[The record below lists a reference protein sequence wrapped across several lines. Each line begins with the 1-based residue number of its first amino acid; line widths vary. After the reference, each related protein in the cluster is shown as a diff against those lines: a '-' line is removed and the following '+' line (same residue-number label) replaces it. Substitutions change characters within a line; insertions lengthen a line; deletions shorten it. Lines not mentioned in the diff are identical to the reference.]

1 MNAARMGVLVL
12 AVVAAGL
19 AALLARGL
27 VSSGD
32 APAETKVVEAPTAEV
47 LVASANIGR
56 GDRLSSNSM
65 RWQNWPVTAVSEGFI
80 TRAANPEGESE
91 FEGSLARVALAPG
104 EPITKVKVVSV
115 KSGGFL
121 AALIAP
127 GKRAVAIT
135 VSPETGAGGFIL
147 PNDRVDIIQTRR
159 TQQDGPNGSREV
171 IEGDIV
177 LQDIRV
183 LAIDQRFQEE
193 GGDQVAIGKTATL
206 ELSPAQAERLT
217 VAQAEGALT
226 LSLRGLA
233 EAKGD
238 AKIEE
243 LPQESESSSIAVVR
257 YGTQQIVRVR

>member
-32 APAETKVVEAPTAEV
+32 APGEEKVVEAPTVEV
-47 LVASANIGR
+47 LVASTTIER
-56 GDRLSSNSM
+56 GDRLNQSSM
-65 RWQNWPVTAVSEGFI
+65 RWQNWPEASMSDGFI
-80 TRAANPEGESE
+80 TRAARPEAMSE
-91 FEGSLARVALAPG
+91 MAGTLARVVLVHG
-104 EPITKVKVVSV
+104 EPITATKVVSV

-159 TQQDGPNGSREV
+159 IQQDGPTGSREV

-193 GGDQVAIGKTATL
+193 SGDQVAIGKTATL
-206 ELSPAQAERLT
+206 ELSAAQAERIT
-217 VAQAEGALT
+217 VAQAEGSLT

-233 EAKGD
+233 EAKG
-238 AKIEE
+238 
-243 LPQESESSSIAVVR
+243 PQEVAEVPEESDSSSIAVVR

>member
-32 APAETKVVEAPTAEV
+32 SPTEAKVVEAPTSQV
-47 LVASANIGR
+47 LVAAANIER
-56 GDRLSSNSM
+56 GDRLSGSSM
-65 RWQNWPVTAVSEGFI
+65 RWQSWPETAVSEGFI
-80 TRAANPEGESE
+80 TRAGHPDGMSE
-91 FEGSLARVALAPG
+91 FEGSLARVALTPG
-104 EPITKVKVVSV
+104 EPITSVKVVSV

-159 TQQDGPNGSREV
+159 TQQDSATGSHEV
-171 IEGDIV
+171 IEGSIL

-193 GGDQVAIGKTATL
+193 GGSQVAIGKTATL
-206 ELSPAQAERLT
+206 ELSAAQAERLT

-226 LSLRGLA
+226 LSLRGLS
-233 EAKGD
+233 EARS
-238 AKIEE
+238 EE
-243 LPQESESSSIAVVR
+243 TVEKAPEETQSSSISVVR
-257 YGTQQIVRVR
+257 YGTQQTVRVR

>member
-32 APAETKVVEAPTAEV
+32 APAETKVVEAPAPEV
-47 LVASANIGR
+47 LVASTNVER
-56 GDRLSSNSM
+56 GERLTGSRM
-65 RWQNWPVTAVSEGFI
+65 RWQKWPEASLSQGFVIRTAKSEGL
-80 TRAANPEGESE
+80 SE
-91 FEGSLARVALAPG
+91 FEGSLVRVALANG
-104 EPITKVKVVSV
+104 EPITVAKVVNV

-127 GKRAVAIT
+127 GKRAVAIP

-159 TQQDGPNGSREV
+159 VQQESSSGMREV
-171 IEGDIV
+171 IEGEIM

-183 LAIDQRFQEE
+183 LAIDQRFDEG

-206 ELSPAQAERLT
+206 ELSPSQAERLT
-217 VAQAEGALT
+217 VAQVEGTLT

-233 EAKGD
+233 EVKGD
-238 AKIEE
+238 TKAEE
-243 LPQESESSSIAVVR
+243 LPKDAESSNIAVVR
-257 YGTQQIVRVR
+257 YGTQQTVRVR